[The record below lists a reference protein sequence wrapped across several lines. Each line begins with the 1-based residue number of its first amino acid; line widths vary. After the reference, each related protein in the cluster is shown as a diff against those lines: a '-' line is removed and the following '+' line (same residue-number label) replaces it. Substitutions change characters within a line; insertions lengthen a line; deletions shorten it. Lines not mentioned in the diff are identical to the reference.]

1 MKKFIGGL
9 VAVCLAAT
17 AYSAE
22 AKPHKA
28 KKSKHKPHKVVKL
41 HKKHKVKK
49 HPRIKKRV
57 SHVVAK
63 HHAVRH
69 HVVKHHLA
77 KHHHVVRHHLKQH
90 VKNTHQK
97 IVKEEANVSA
107 KSEVD
112 MLALA
117 IHNEARGEPRSG
129 KYAVANVILN
139 RVKHKSFPNTVR
151 KVVTQRGQFQW
162 YHNHKLR
169 SRTAP
174 TKEARTIAR
183 DIYQKH
189 VSGRRVDNTGGSIFF
204 SSNGVRPAPR
214 AIKSVR
220 VGHHQFYRIKT

>member
-1 MKKFIGGL
+1 MKKFIGAL
-9 VAVCLAAT
+9 VSVGLAAT

-22 AKPHKA
+22 AKPHKV

-49 HPRIKKRV
+49 HLRIKK
-57 SHVVAK
+57 H
-63 HHAVRH
+63 VRH
-69 HVVKHHLA
+69 HVIH
-77 KHHHVVRHHLKQH
+77 HHLKKQ
-90 VKNTHQK
+90 VKNTHQM
-97 IVKEEANVSA
+97 VVHEKENVSPN
-107 KSEVD
+107 SEVD

-174 TKEARTIAR
+174 TEEARAIAR

>member
-1 MKKFIGGL
+1 MKKFIGAL
-9 VAVCLAAT
+9 VAVGLAAT

-22 AKPHKA
+22 AKPHKV
-28 KKSKHKPHKVVKL
+28 KKPKRTSHKVVKL

-49 HPRIKKRV
+49 NPRIKK
-57 SHVVAK
+57 HVK
-63 HHAVRH
+63 HR
-69 HVVKHHLA
+69 VVKHHL
-77 KHHHVVRHHLKQH
+77 KKQ

-97 IVKEEANVSA
+97 VVKEEINVSSN
-107 KSEVD
+107 SEVD

-174 TKEARTIAR
+174 TEEARSIAR

-214 AIKSVR
+214 AVKSVR

>member
-1 MKKFIGGL
+1 MKKFIGAL
-9 VAVCLAAT
+9 VAVGLAAT

-28 KKSKHKPHKVVKL
+28 KKPKRTSHKVVKL

-49 HPRIKKRV
+49 HPRIKK
-57 SHVVAK
+57 H
-63 HHAVRH
+63 VRH
-69 HVVKHHLA
+69 HVIAKHHLA
-77 KHHHVVRHHLKQH
+77 KHHLKKQ

-97 IVKEEANVSA
+97 VVHEKENVSPN
-107 KSEVD
+107 SEVD

-174 TKEARTIAR
+174 TEEARAIAR

>member
-1 MKKFIGGL
+1 MKKFIGAL
-9 VAVCLAAT
+9 VAVGLAAT

-22 AKPHKA
+22 AKPHKV

-49 HPRIKKRV
+49 HPRIKKHVRH
-57 SHVVAK
+57 HVVNNHRVVKQHVIAK
-63 HHAVRH
+63 HHAV
-69 HVVKHHLA
+69 KHHL
-77 KHHHVVRHHLKQH
+77 KKH

-97 IVKEEANVSA
+97 VVHEKENVSPN
-107 KSEVD
+107 SEVD

-174 TKEARTIAR
+174 TEEARAIAR

>member
-1 MKKFIGGL
+1 MKKFIGAL
-9 VAVCLAAT
+9 VAVGLAAT

-22 AKPHKA
+22 AKPHKV

-49 HPRIKKRV
+49 HPRIKK
-57 SHVVAK
+57 H
-63 HHAVRH
+63 VRH
-69 HVVKHHLA
+69 VVVKHHLK
-77 KHHHVVRHHLKQH
+77 KHVKHH

-97 IVKEEANVSA
+97 VVKEEVNVSPN
-107 KSEVD
+107 SEVD

-174 TKEARTIAR
+174 TEEARAIAR

-214 AIKSVR
+214 AVKSVR

>member
-1 MKKFIGGL
+1 MKKFIGAL
-9 VAVCLAAT
+9 IAVGLAAT

-22 AKPHKA
+22 AKPHRA
-28 KKSKHKPHKVVKL
+28 KKPKRTSHKVVKL
-41 HKKHKVKK
+41 NKKHKVKK
-49 HPRIKKRV
+49 HPRIKK
-57 SHVVAK
+57 HVRHHVIAK
-63 HHAVRH
+63 HHAV
-69 HVVKHHLA
+69 KHHL
-77 KHHHVVRHHLKQH
+77 KKHVVNNHRVVKQH

-97 IVKEEANVSA
+97 VVHEKENVSPN
-107 KSEVD
+107 SEVD

-174 TKEARTIAR
+174 TEEARAIAR

>member
-1 MKKFIGGL
+1 MKKFIGAL
-9 VAVCLAAT
+9 VAVGLAAT

-28 KKSKHKPHKVVKL
+28 KKPKRTSHKVVKL

-49 HPRIKKRV
+49 HPRIKK
-57 SHVVAK
+57 HVRHHVIAK
-63 HHAVRH
+63 HHAV
-69 HVVKHHLA
+69 KHHL
-77 KHHHVVRHHLKQH
+77 KKQ

-97 IVKEEANVSA
+97 VVHEKENVSPN
-107 KSEVD
+107 SEVD

-174 TKEARTIAR
+174 TEEARAIAR

>member
-1 MKKFIGGL
+1 MKKFIGAL
-9 VAVCLAAT
+9 VAIGLAAT

-22 AKPHKA
+22 AKPHKV

-49 HPRIKKRV
+49 HPRIKK
-57 SHVVAK
+57 H
-63 HHAVRH
+63 
-69 HVVKHHLA
+69 VKH
-77 KHHHVVRHHLKQH
+77 H

-97 IVKEEANVSA
+97 VVKEEVNVSPN
-107 KSEVD
+107 SEVD

-174 TKEARTIAR
+174 TEEARAIAR

>member
-1 MKKFIGGL
+1 MKKFIGAL
-9 VAVCLAAT
+9 VAVGLAAT

-22 AKPHKA
+22 AKPHKV
-28 KKSKHKPHKVVKL
+28 KKSKHKPHKVMKL
-41 HKKHKVKK
+41 QKKHKVKK
-49 HPRIKKRV
+49 HPRIKKHV
-57 SHVVAK
+57 KHHVIKHHLKKHVVNN
-63 HHAVRH
+63 HR
-69 HVVKHHLA
+69 VVKH
-77 KHHHVVRHHLKQH
+77 H

-97 IVKEEANVSA
+97 VVKEEVNVSPN
-107 KSEVD
+107 SEVD

-174 TKEARTIAR
+174 TEEARSIAR

>member
-1 MKKFIGGL
+1 MKKFIGAL
-9 VAVCLAAT
+9 VAVGLAAT

-22 AKPHKA
+22 AKPHKV
-28 KKSKHKPHKVVKL
+28 KKPKRTSHKVVKL

-49 HPRIKKRV
+49 HPRIKK
-57 SHVVAK
+57 HVRHHVIAK
-63 HHAVRH
+63 HHAV
-69 HVVKHHLA
+69 KHHL
-77 KHHHVVRHHLKQH
+77 KKQ

-97 IVKEEANVSA
+97 VVHEKENVSPN
-107 KSEVD
+107 SEVD

-174 TKEARTIAR
+174 TEEARAIAR

>member
-1 MKKFIGGL
+1 MKKFIGVL
-9 VAVCLAAT
+9 VTVGLAAT

-22 AKPHKA
+22 AKPHKV

-49 HPRIKKRV
+49 HPRIKKHVRH
-57 SHVVAK
+57 HVVNNHRVVKQHVIAK
-63 HHAVRH
+63 HHAV
-69 HVVKHHLA
+69 KHHL
-77 KHHHVVRHHLKQH
+77 KKQ

-97 IVKEEANVSA
+97 VVHEKENVSPN
-107 KSEVD
+107 SEVD

-174 TKEARTIAR
+174 TEEARAIAR

-214 AIKSVR
+214 AVKSVR

>member
-1 MKKFIGGL
+1 MKKFIGAL
-9 VAVCLAAT
+9 VAVGLAAT

-22 AKPHKA
+22 AKPHKV
-28 KKSKHKPHKVVKL
+28 KKPKRTSHKVVKL

-49 HPRIKKRV
+49 HPRIKK
-57 SHVVAK
+57 H
-63 HHAVRH
+63 
-69 HVVKHHLA
+69 VKHH
-77 KHHHVVRHHLKQH
+77 VIRHHLKKH
-90 VKNTHQK
+90 VKNNHQK
-97 IVKEEANVSA
+97 VVHEKENVSPN
-107 KSEVD
+107 SEVD

-174 TKEARTIAR
+174 TEEARAIAR

>member
-1 MKKFIGGL
+1 MKKFIGAL
-9 VAVCLAAT
+9 VAVGLAAT

-22 AKPHKA
+22 AKPHKV
-28 KKSKHKPHKVVKL
+28 KKPKHKPHKVVKL

-49 HPRIKKRV
+49 HHLKK
-57 SHVVAK
+57 HV
-63 HHAVRH
+63 
-69 HVVKHHLA
+69 
-77 KHHHVVRHHLKQH
+77 KQH

-97 IVKEEANVSA
+97 VVKEEVNVSPN
-107 KSEVD
+107 SEVD

-174 TKEARTIAR
+174 TEEAHSIAR

>member
-1 MKKFIGGL
+1 MKKFIGTL
-9 VAVCLAAT
+9 VALGLAAT

-22 AKPHKA
+22 AKSHKV
-28 KKSKHKPHKVVKL
+28 KKPKHKPHKVVKL

-49 HPRIKKRV
+49 HPRIKK
-57 SHVVAK
+57 H
-63 HHAVRH
+63 VRH
-69 HVVKHHLA
+69 HVVAKHHLA
-77 KHHHVVRHHLKQH
+77 KHHLKKHHLKKH

-97 IVKEEANVSA
+97 VVKEEVNVSA

-151 KVVTQRGQFQW
+151 KVVTQPGQFQW

-174 TKEARTIAR
+174 TEEARAIAR

-214 AIKSVR
+214 AVKSVR

>member
-22 AKPHKA
+22 AKPHKV

-57 SHVVAK
+57 K
-63 HHAVRH
+63 H
-69 HVVKHHLA
+69 HVVKHHL
-77 KHHHVVRHHLKQH
+77 KRH

-97 IVKEEANVSA
+97 VVHEKENVSPN
-107 KSEVD
+107 SEVD

-169 SRTAP
+169 SKTAP
-174 TKEARTIAR
+174 TEEARAIAR

-214 AIKSVR
+214 AVKSVR

>member
-1 MKKFIGGL
+1 MKKFIGAL
-9 VAVCLAAT
+9 VAVGLAAT

-22 AKPHKA
+22 AKPHKV

-49 HPRIKKRV
+49 HPRIKK
-57 SHVVAK
+57 HVK
-63 HHAVRH
+63 H
-69 HVVKHHLA
+69 HVVKHHL
-77 KHHHVVRHHLKQH
+77 KKQ

-97 IVKEEANVSA
+97 VVKEEVNVSPN
-107 KSEVD
+107 SEVD

-174 TKEARTIAR
+174 TEEARAIAR

>member
-1 MKKFIGGL
+1 MKKFIGTL
-9 VAVCLAAT
+9 VAVGLAAT

-28 KKSKHKPHKVVKL
+28 KKPKRTSHKVVKL

-49 HPRIKKRV
+49 HPRIKK
-57 SHVVAK
+57 HVRHHVIAK
-63 HHAVRH
+63 HHAV
-69 HVVKHHLA
+69 KHHL
-77 KHHHVVRHHLKQH
+77 KKQ

-97 IVKEEANVSA
+97 VVHEKENVSPN
-107 KSEVD
+107 SEVD

-174 TKEARTIAR
+174 TEEARAIAR

-214 AIKSVR
+214 AVKSVR

>member
-1 MKKFIGGL
+1 MKKFIGAL
-9 VAVCLAAT
+9 VAIGLAAT

-22 AKPHKA
+22 AKPHKV

-49 HPRIKKRV
+49 HPRIKK
-57 SHVVAK
+57 H
-63 HHAVRH
+63 
-69 HVVKHHLA
+69 VKH
-77 KHHHVVRHHLKQH
+77 H

-97 IVKEEANVSA
+97 VVKEEVNVSPN
-107 KSEVD
+107 SEVD

-174 TKEARTIAR
+174 TEEARSIAR

>member
-1 MKKFIGGL
+1 MKKFIGAL
-9 VAVCLAAT
+9 IAVGLAAT

-22 AKPHKA
+22 AKPHRA
-28 KKSKHKPHKVVKL
+28 KKPKRTSHKVVKL

-49 HPRIKKRV
+49 HPRIKK
-57 SHVVAK
+57 H
-63 HHAVRH
+63 VRH
-69 HVVKHHLA
+69 HVIAKHRAVKHHL
-77 KHHHVVRHHLKQH
+77 KKQ

-97 IVKEEANVSA
+97 VVHEKENVSPN
-107 KSEVD
+107 SEVD

-174 TKEARTIAR
+174 TEEARAIAR

>member
-1 MKKFIGGL
+1 MKKFIGAL
-9 VAVCLAAT
+9 VAVGLAAS

-22 AKPHKA
+22 AKPHKV

-49 HPRIKKRV
+49 HPRIKKHVRH
-57 SHVVAK
+57 HVVNNHRVVKQHVIAK
-63 HHAVRH
+63 HHAV
-69 HVVKHHLA
+69 KHHL
-77 KHHHVVRHHLKQH
+77 KKQ

-97 IVKEEANVSA
+97 VVHEKENVSPN
-107 KSEVD
+107 SEVD

-174 TKEARTIAR
+174 TEEARSIAR

>member
-1 MKKFIGGL
+1 MKKFIGAL
-9 VAVCLAAT
+9 VAVGLAAT

-28 KKSKHKPHKVVKL
+28 KKPKHKPHKVVKL

-49 HPRIKKRV
+49 HPRIKK
-57 SHVVAK
+57 H
-63 HHAVRH
+63 VRH
-69 HVVKHHLA
+69 HVVKHHL
-77 KHHHVVRHHLKQH
+77 KKQ

-97 IVKEEANVSA
+97 VVHEKENVSPN
-107 KSEVD
+107 SEVD

-174 TKEARTIAR
+174 TEEARAIAR

-214 AIKSVR
+214 AVKSVR

>member
-1 MKKFIGGL
+1 MKKIVSAL
-9 VAVCLAAT
+9 VAVGLAVT

-22 AKPHKA
+22 AKPHKV
-28 KKSKHKPHKVVKL
+28 KKPKHKTVKL

-49 HPRIKKRV
+49 HPRIKK
-57 SHVVAK
+57 H
-63 HHAVRH
+63 VRH
-69 HVVKHHLA
+69 HVMAYNAMFHSVILRYHVK
-77 KHHHVVRHHLKQH
+77 KQM
-90 VKNTHQK
+90 KNTHQK
-97 IVKEEANVSA
+97 VVHEKENVSPN
-107 KSEVD
+107 SEVD

-174 TKEARTIAR
+174 TEEARSIAR

-214 AIKSVR
+214 AVKSVR

>member
-1 MKKFIGGL
+1 MKKFIGAL
-9 VAVCLAAT
+9 VAVGLAAT

-22 AKPHKA
+22 AKPHKV

-49 HPRIKKRV
+49 HPRIKK
-57 SHVVAK
+57 H
-63 HHAVRH
+63 VRH
-69 HVVKHHLA
+69 VVVKHHLK
-77 KHHHVVRHHLKQH
+77 KHVKHH

-97 IVKEEANVSA
+97 VVKEEVNVSPN
-107 KSEVD
+107 SEVD

-174 TKEARTIAR
+174 TEEARSIAR

-214 AIKSVR
+214 AVKSVR

>member
-22 AKPHKA
+22 AKPHKV
-28 KKSKHKPHKVVKL
+28 KKSKHKPKVVKL

-57 SHVVAK
+57 
-63 HHAVRH
+63 RH
-69 HVVKHHLA
+69 HVVKNHLKKNV
-77 KHHHVVRHHLKQH
+77 KHNVVKHNRVVKQH

-97 IVKEEANVSA
+97 VVKEETNLSAN
-107 KSEVD
+107 SEVD

-117 IHNEARGEPRSG
+117 IHNEARGEPSSG

-169 SRTAP
+169 SKTAP
-174 TKEARTIAR
+174 TQEARAIAR

>member
-1 MKKFIGGL
+1 MKKFIGVL
-9 VAVCLAAT
+9 VAIGLAAT

-22 AKPHKA
+22 AKPHKV

-49 HPRIKKRV
+49 HPRIKK
-57 SHVVAK
+57 H
-63 HHAVRH
+63 
-69 HVVKHHLA
+69 VKH
-77 KHHHVVRHHLKQH
+77 H

-97 IVKEEANVSA
+97 VVKEEVNVSPN
-107 KSEVD
+107 SEVD

-174 TKEARTIAR
+174 TEEARSIAR

>member
-1 MKKFIGGL
+1 MKKFIGAL
-9 VAVCLAAT
+9 VAIGLAAT

-22 AKPHKA
+22 AKPHKV

-49 HPRIKKRV
+49 HPRIKK
-57 SHVVAK
+57 H
-63 HHAVRH
+63 
-69 HVVKHHLA
+69 VKHY
-77 KHHHVVRHHLKQH
+77 

-97 IVKEEANVSA
+97 VVKEEVNVSPN
-107 KSEVD
+107 SEVD

-174 TKEARTIAR
+174 TEEARSIAR

>member
-1 MKKFIGGL
+1 MKKIVSAL
-9 VAVCLAAT
+9 VAVGLAVT

-22 AKPHKA
+22 AKPHKV
-28 KKSKHKPHKVVKL
+28 KKPKHKTVKL

-57 SHVVAK
+57 K
-63 HHAVRH
+63 H
-69 HVVKHHLA
+69 HVVKHHL
-77 KHHHVVRHHLKQH
+77 KKH

-97 IVKEEANVSA
+97 VVHEKENVSPN
-107 KSEVD
+107 SEVD

-169 SRTAP
+169 SKTAP
-174 TKEARTIAR
+174 TEEARAIAR

-214 AIKSVR
+214 AVKSVR

>member
-1 MKKFIGGL
+1 MKKIVSALVVVGL
-9 VAVCLAAT
+9 AVT

-22 AKPHKA
+22 AKPHKV
-28 KKSKHKPHKVVKL
+28 KKPKHKTVKL

-57 SHVVAK
+57 K
-63 HHAVRH
+63 H
-69 HVVKHHLA
+69 HVVKHHL
-77 KHHHVVRHHLKQH
+77 KKH

-97 IVKEEANVSA
+97 VVHEKENVSPN
-107 KSEVD
+107 SEVD

-139 RVKHKSFPNTVR
+139 RVKHKSFPNSVR
-151 KVVTQRGQFQW
+151 KVVTQPGQFQW

-174 TKEARTIAR
+174 TEEARSIAR

-214 AIKSVR
+214 AVKSVR

>member
-1 MKKFIGGL
+1 MKKFIGAL
-9 VAVCLAAT
+9 VAVGLAAT

-22 AKPHKA
+22 AKSYKA
-28 KKSKHKPHKVVKL
+28 KKPKRTSHKVVKL

-49 HPRIKKRV
+49 HPRIKK
-57 SHVVAK
+57 HVRHHVIAK
-63 HHAVRH
+63 HHAV
-69 HVVKHHLA
+69 KHHL
-77 KHHHVVRHHLKQH
+77 KKQ

-97 IVKEEANVSA
+97 VVHEKENVSPN
-107 KSEVD
+107 SEVD

-162 YHNHKLR
+162 YHNHNLR

-174 TKEARTIAR
+174 TEEARAIAR

-214 AIKSVR
+214 AIKSIR

>member
-22 AKPHKA
+22 AKPHKV

-57 SHVVAK
+57 K
-63 HHAVRH
+63 H
-69 HVVKHHLA
+69 HVVKHHL
-77 KHHHVVRHHLKQH
+77 KRH

-97 IVKEEANVSA
+97 VIHEKENVSPN
-107 KSEVD
+107 SEVD

-169 SRTAP
+169 SKTAP
-174 TKEARTIAR
+174 TEEARAIAR

-214 AIKSVR
+214 AVKSVR

>member
-1 MKKFIGGL
+1 MKKFIGAL
-9 VAVCLAAT
+9 IAVGLAAT

-22 AKPHKA
+22 AKPHRA
-28 KKSKHKPHKVVKL
+28 KKPKRTSHKVVKL

-49 HPRIKKRV
+49 HPRIKK
-57 SHVVAK
+57 HVRHHVIAK
-63 HHAVRH
+63 HHAV
-69 HVVKHHLA
+69 KHHL
-77 KHHHVVRHHLKQH
+77 KKQ

-97 IVKEEANVSA
+97 VVHEKENVSPN
-107 KSEVD
+107 SEVD

-162 YHNHKLR
+162 YHNHNLR

-174 TKEARTIAR
+174 TEEARAIAR

>member
-1 MKKFIGGL
+1 MKKFIGAL
-9 VAVCLAAT
+9 VAVGLAAT

-28 KKSKHKPHKVVKL
+28 KKPKRTSHKVVKL

-49 HPRIKKRV
+49 HPRIKK
-57 SHVVAK
+57 H
-63 HHAVRH
+63 VRH
-69 HVVKHHLA
+69 HVIAKHHLA
-77 KHHHVVRHHLKQH
+77 KHHLKKQ

-97 IVKEEANVSA
+97 VVHEKENVSPN
-107 KSEVD
+107 SEVD

-174 TKEARTIAR
+174 TEEARAIAR

-214 AIKSVR
+214 AVKSVR

>member
-1 MKKFIGGL
+1 MKKIVSAL
-9 VAVCLAAT
+9 VAVGLAVT

-22 AKPHKA
+22 AKPHKV
-28 KKSKHKPHKVVKL
+28 KKPKHKSHKVVKL

-49 HPRIKKRV
+49 HPRIKK
-57 SHVVAK
+57 H
-63 HHAVRH
+63 
-69 HVVKHHLA
+69 VKHHVI
-77 KHHHVVRHHLKQH
+77 KHHLKKH
-90 VKNTHQK
+90 AKNTHQK
-97 IVKEEANVSA
+97 VVHEKENVSPN
-107 KSEVD
+107 SEVD

-162 YHNHKLR
+162 YHNHNLR

-174 TKEARTIAR
+174 TEEARAIAR

-189 VSGRRVDNTGGSIFF
+189 VSGRRVDNTSGSIFF

>member
-1 MKKFIGGL
+1 MKKFIGAL
-9 VAVCLAAT
+9 VAVGLAAT

-22 AKPHKA
+22 AKPHKV

-49 HPRIKKRV
+49 HPRIKK
-57 SHVVAK
+57 HVK
-63 HHAVRH
+63 H
-69 HVVKHHLA
+69 HVVKHHLK
-77 KHHHVVRHHLKQH
+77 KHVKHH

-97 IVKEEANVSA
+97 VVKEEVNVSPN
-107 KSEVD
+107 SEVD

-174 TKEARTIAR
+174 TEEARSIAR

-214 AIKSVR
+214 VIKSVR

>member
-1 MKKFIGGL
+1 MKKFIGTL
-9 VAVCLAAT
+9 VALGLAAT

-22 AKPHKA
+22 AKPHKV
-28 KKSKHKPHKVVKL
+28 KKPKHKPHKVVKL

-49 HPRIKKRV
+49 HPRIKK
-57 SHVVAK
+57 H
-63 HHAVRH
+63 VRH
-69 HVVKHHLA
+69 AVVKHHLA
-77 KHHHVVRHHLKQH
+77 KHHLKKHHLKKH

-97 IVKEEANVSA
+97 VVKEEVNVSA

-169 SRTAP
+169 SKTAP
-174 TKEARTIAR
+174 TEEARAIAR

-204 SSNGVRPAPR
+204 SSNGVHPAPR
-214 AIKSVR
+214 AVKSVR

>member
-1 MKKFIGGL
+1 MKKFIGAL
-9 VAVCLAAT
+9 VAVGLAAT

-28 KKSKHKPHKVVKL
+28 KKPKRTSHKVVKL

-49 HPRIKKRV
+49 HPRIKK
-57 SHVVAK
+57 H
-63 HHAVRH
+63 VRH
-69 HVVKHHLA
+69 VVVKHHF
-77 KHHHVVRHHLKQH
+77 KKH

-97 IVKEEANVSA
+97 VVHEKENVSPN
-107 KSEVD
+107 SEVD

-174 TKEARTIAR
+174 TEEARAIAR

-204 SSNGVRPAPR
+204 SSNGVCPAPR
-214 AIKSVR
+214 AVKSVR

>member
-1 MKKFIGGL
+1 MKKFIGAL
-9 VAVCLAAT
+9 VAVGLAAT

-22 AKPHKA
+22 AKPHKV

-49 HPRIKKRV
+49 HPRIKK
-57 SHVVAK
+57 HVK
-63 HHAVRH
+63 H
-69 HVVKHHLA
+69 HVVKHHL
-77 KHHHVVRHHLKQH
+77 KKQ

-97 IVKEEANVSA
+97 VVKEEVNISPN
-107 KSEVD
+107 SEVD

-139 RVKHKSFPNTVR
+139 RVKHKSFPNTVC

-174 TKEARTIAR
+174 TEEARAIAR

>member
-1 MKKFIGGL
+1 MKKFIGAL
-9 VAVCLAAT
+9 VAVGLAAT

-22 AKPHKA
+22 AKPHKV

-49 HPRIKKRV
+49 HPRIKK
-57 SHVVAK
+57 HVK
-63 HHAVRH
+63 H

-77 KHHHVVRHHLKQH
+77 KHHVVKHHLAKHHVVKHHLKKQ

-97 IVKEEANVSA
+97 VVKEEVNVSSN
-107 KSEVD
+107 SEVD

-174 TKEARTIAR
+174 TEEARSIAR

-214 AIKSVR
+214 AVKSVR

>member
-1 MKKFIGGL
+1 MKKFIGAL
-9 VAVCLAAT
+9 VAVGLAAT

-22 AKPHKA
+22 AKSYKA
-28 KKSKHKPHKVVKL
+28 KKPKRTSHKVVKL

-49 HPRIKKRV
+49 HPRIKK
-57 SHVVAK
+57 HVRHHVIAK
-63 HHAVRH
+63 HHAV
-69 HVVKHHLA
+69 KHHL
-77 KHHHVVRHHLKQH
+77 KKQ

-97 IVKEEANVSA
+97 VVHEKENVSPN
-107 KSEVD
+107 SEVD

-174 TKEARTIAR
+174 TEEARAIAR